1 MTGSAARSLTPPEH
15 AGAYVF
21 RSIDVLL
28 QAGLSLGEIKERHAG
43 MVKIAM
49 DIRSDQYRKAEAK
62 MKDQLH

>member
-21 RSIDVLL
+21 RSIDVLI
-28 QAGLSLGEIKERHAG
+28 QAGLSLDEIKERHAG

-62 MKDQLH
+62 MKDHLP

>member
-1 MTGSAARSLTPPEH
+1 LRH
-15 AGAYVF
+15 NHIF

-28 QAGLSLGEIKERHAG
+28 QAGLSLDEIKERHAG

-62 MKDQLH
+62 MKDHLP